1 MKYFISEIACH
12 YFFHSKRIKTY
23 STMVKGL
30 ASEQEF
36 LSSSPAGAVYFFRCG
51 KCL

>member
-1 MKYFISEIACH
+1 MKYFISEIACL
-12 YFFHSKRIKTY
+12 YFFHSKRSKTY

-30 ASEQEF
+30 ASEREF
-36 LSSSPAGAVYFFRCG
+36 QSSRPAGAVYFFRCG

>member
-1 MKYFISEIACH
+1 MKYFISYIACL

-30 ASEQEF
+30 ASKREF
-36 LSSSPAGAVYFFRCG
+36 LGSSPAGAVYFFRCG